1 MKLWLDAQLSPEMA
15 IGVTQHFDIQTLA
28 VRDLGLRSAKDK
40 EIFSAAKQADIVL
53 ITKDSDFS
61 ELIQRLGAPPQVI
74 WLRCGNTSNEKLK
87 QIFQHKLA
95 EAIAL
100 IEGGE
105 TLVEITDESARTV

>member
-1 MKLWLDAQLSPEMA
+1 MKCWLDAQLSPEMA
-15 IGVTQHFDIQTLA
+15 IWVKQHFGIETIA
-28 VRDLGLRSAKDK
+28 IRDVGLRNATDR
-40 EIFSAAKQADIVL
+40 EIFSAAKRADIIL

-61 ELIQRLGAPPQVI
+61 EMIQRFGAPPQVI

-95 EAIAL
+95 EAVAL

-105 TLVEITDESARTV
+105 ALVEIIDESPRTA